1 MSKRRPMGHG
11 NTQERVAAGGG
22 GIDECSGDVWL
33 HTACRCRYRYRSDVD
48 ADADALEEG
57 KIIPKKDAV

>member
-57 KIIPKKDAV
+57 